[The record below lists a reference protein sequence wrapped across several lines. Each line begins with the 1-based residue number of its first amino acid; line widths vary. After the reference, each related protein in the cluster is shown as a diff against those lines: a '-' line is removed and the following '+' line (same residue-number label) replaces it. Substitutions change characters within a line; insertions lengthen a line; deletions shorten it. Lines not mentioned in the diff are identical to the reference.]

1 MDSDMAQR
9 GRIPID
15 VSDLKEEVEN
25 CRSDAAW
32 AELSLAA
39 KIRVLVKERL
49 EQINQEQSERKK
61 SPPEKGKG
69 DRKGGT

>member
-1 MDSDMAQR
+1 MEEKVHMDSDMAQR

-15 VSDLKEEVEN
+15 VTDLKDEVEN
-25 CRSDAAW
+25 CRTDAAW

-49 EQINQEQSERKK
+49 EQLKTEAP
-61 SPPEKGKG
+61 SPSKGKG
-69 DRKGGT
+69 DTEN